1 MDEVLIDRRG
11 SIARI
16 RLNRPDRL
24 NAIGVP
30 GMRDALAA
38 ALDTLG
44 ADPTVHVVI
53 LTGAGDRAFST
64 GWDLTDLG
72 DPSRDYDEAALSRV
86 LAENASALL
95 RVWELRQPVIA
106 AINGYALGA
115 GASLALLCDLAI
127 ASDTAQVGEPEI
139 RHWALPPVLIMP
151 YLAPS
156 KAVHLHAYTGD
167 PIPANDLLR
176 LGLVNA
182 VVPLAG
188 LEDAAW
194 ALAERI
200 GQSPPLAV
208 QTAKRSLKRAYERM
222 GFGETQQHHRALD
235 ARLLRADLPEKHRLM
250 EILKT
255 QGLAAF
261 RRARDR

>member
-30 GMRDALAA
+30 GMRDALAV

-44 ADPTVHVVI
+44 ADPTVHVIIV
-53 LTGAGDRAFST
+53 TGAGDRAFST

-72 DPSRDYDEAALSRV
+72 DPARDYDEAALSQV
-86 LAENASALL
+86 LAENAAALI
-95 RVWELRQPVIA
+95 RVWDLRQPVIA

-167 PIPANDLLR
+167 PIPAADLLR

-182 VVPLAG
+182 VVPLAS

-208 QTAKRSLKRAYERM
+208 ETAKRSLKQAYERM
-222 GFGETQQHHRALD
+222 GFGETQQHHQSLD